1 MRQRGAGAP
10 APAWTM
16 LGVTSNRG
24 VLARQRPRV
33 LDQPGR
39 RDVPPAEGELT
50 QPDERQPGDLRQLR
64 HEAATHREPARDR
77 RAPRTTVEARLPWA
91 PTRTSQTPT
100 FAIER

>member
-91 PTRTSQTPT
+91 PTSQTPT